1 MLKNK
6 IIAVVIP
13 ALNEELNIKSV
24 IQSIPDFV
32 DQVFVIN
39 DGSTDNTAK
48 VASEANAVVI
58 NHKDNRGVG
67 YAFKTGV
74 EAVLNGNFDIMV
86 NMDADGQFN
95 PKDIA
100 KLVTPIINNEADFV
114 TASRF
119 KDKSLIPDMPKSKLW
134 GNKRMAGFL
143 SWMTKQ
149 KFHDVSCGF
158 RAYNKLALMKL
169 NLFGDFTYTQETF
182 IDLAF
187 KNVRILEIPV
197 EVRGTREHGKSR
209 IASNLFKY
217 AVKTFKIIIRAY
229 RDYKPL
235 RLFGYFAL
243 FTFVITLISGIFFLA
258 HYINTG
264 SFSPHKWAGFVAG
277 FFLVVSLVLLMIGF
291 ILDMFARMRQNQ
303 EKILFELKKDK

>member
-6 IIAVVIP
+6 SIAVVIP
-13 ALNEELNIKSV
+13 ALNEEVKIKSV

-32 DQVFVIN
+32 DKVFVVN

-48 VASEANAVVI
+48 VASEAHAIVI
-58 NHKDNRGVG
+58 SHKENRGVG
-67 YAFKTGV
+67 LAFKTGV
-74 EAVLNGNFDIMV
+74 EAVLNGDFDVMV
-86 NMDADGQFN
+86 NMDGDGQFN
-95 PKDIA
+95 PEDIV
-100 KLVTPIINNEADFV
+100 KLVDPIVNDEADFV

-119 KDKSLIPDMPKSKLW
+119 KDNALIPDMPKAKLW
-134 GNKRMAGFL
+134 GNKNMSRFI

-149 KFHDVSCGF
+149 KFYDVSCGF
-158 RAYNKLALMKL
+158 RAYNRLALLKL
-169 NLFGDFTYTQETF
+169 NLFGDFTYTQESF

-187 KNVRILEIPV
+187 KNVRIMEIPV
-197 EVRGTREHGKSR
+197 EVRGVREHGKSR
-209 IASNLFKY
+209 VASNLFRY
-217 AVKTFKIIIRAY
+217 AVQTFKIILRTY

-243 FTFVITLISGIFFLA
+243 FSFIITLILGGFFIV

-264 SFSPHKWAGFVAG
+264 YFSPHKWAGFVSG
-277 FFLVVSLVLLMIGF
+277 FFFVVSLVLVMMGF

-303 EKILFELKKDK
+303 EKILYELKKDK